1 MAYSS
6 GTTPVTCDYQVVVML
21 KAIESVKRPRNYL
34 VVSNFFIHHRT
45 IISNGTLT
53 PPTAGESG
61 VLPQTRQEEKTRAGW
76 NLPLPHLPPL
86 PTRPSP
92 IPGATSSHSPPQ
104 THPGGTHP
112 WQPLLP
118 GRVRFD
124 LIPNPGLCKIPLVS
138 LNISHLL
145 LKPIWEEF
153 LSLAAK
159 VALI

>member
-6 GTTPVTCDYQVVVML
+6 STAPVTCDYQVVVIL
-21 KAIESVKRPRNYL
+21 KAIEFVKRPRNFL
-34 VVSNFFIHHRT
+34 VISNFFLHHRT

-53 PPTAGESG
+53 PPTAGESE
-61 VLPQTRQEEKTRAGW
+61 VLHQMRQEGKTRAGW

-86 PTRPSP
+86 PTRLSP

-118 GRVRFD
+118 RGLRLD
-124 LIPNPGLCKIPLVS
+124 LIPIPGLCKISLVS
-138 LNISHLL
+138 LTISYLL
-145 LKPIWEEF
+145 LKPI
-153 LSLAAK
+153 
-159 VALI
+159 